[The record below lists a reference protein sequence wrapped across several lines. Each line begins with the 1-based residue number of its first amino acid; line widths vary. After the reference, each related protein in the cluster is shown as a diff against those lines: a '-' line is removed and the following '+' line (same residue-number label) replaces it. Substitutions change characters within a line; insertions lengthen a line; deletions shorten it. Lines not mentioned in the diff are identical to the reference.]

1 MQYTMTSILA
11 DHQYDLR
18 HFPTANQINVN
29 KFLAQNV
36 IDKINNLAS
45 LVGAPTYQKTPVF
58 KHARPRN
65 NRPPRQR
72 QVISGADWAEIRNFK
87 TTELTKKEEGV
98 DKDIDELRGLL
109 NKLTSNNYEDMEKN
123 IMKSLTTII
132 GKNCKEEDLEKIGE
146 AIFEIGSIN
155 KFWSALYAKLYK
167 TILRTFPAMNEICKK
182 NFNNFLSL
190 FNNIRFISAEEDYD
204 EFCKVNKENEKRRSI
219 GCFFVHL
226 MNNEVIEE
234 AAIFELINQL
244 KETMLSFLDMEN
256 KKEEVS
262 EFAENIVILI
272 SGGKERLEAS
282 KLDIPFGWDECEE
295 FIEDMTKRK
304 ISNHLSLSN
313 KVVFKFMDLEEE
325 L

>member
-1 MQYTMTSILA
+1 MTSILA
-11 DHQYDLR
+11 DYQYDLR
-18 HFPTANQINVN
+18 HFPQANQINVN

-36 IDKINNLAS
+36 IDIIDNLAS
-45 LVGAPTYQKTPVF
+45 LVGAPSYQKTPVF
-58 KHARPRN
+58 KHIRSRNNN
-65 NRPPRQR
+65 NRPSRQR

-109 NKLTSNNYEDMEKN
+109 NKLTSNNYEEMERN
-123 IMKSLTTII
+123 IMQSLTTII
-132 GKNCKEEDLEKIGE
+132 DKNCKEDDLEKIGE

-155 KFWSALYAKLYK
+155 KFWSAVFAKLYK
-167 TILRTFPAMNEICKK
+167 TILSTFPAMNEIYKK

-190 FNNIRFISAEEDYD
+190 FNNIRYVSAEEDYD

-219 GCFFVHL
+219 GSFFVHL
-226 MNNEVIEE
+226 MNNDVIKEVS
-234 AAIFELINQL
+234 IFELIKQL
-244 KETMLSFLDMEN
+244 KETMLNFMDMEN
-256 KKEEVS
+256 KKNEVA

-272 SGGKERLEAS
+272 NGGKEKLEVY
-282 KLDIPFGWDECEE
+282 KLDVTFGWDECVE

-304 ISNHLSLSN
+304 VSNHLSLSN

>member
-1 MQYTMTSILA
+1 MTSILA

-36 IDKINNLAS
+36 IDIINNLAS
-45 LVGAPTYQKTPVF
+45 LVGAPSYQKTPVF
-58 KHARPRN
+58 KHARSRN
-65 NRPPRQR
+65 TRPPRQR

-109 NKLTSNNYEDMEKN
+109 NKLTSNNYDDMEKN

-167 TILRTFPAMNEICKK
+167 TILGTFPAMNEIYKK

-190 FNNIRFISAEEDYD
+190 FNNIRYISAEEDYD

-219 GCFFVHL
+219 GSFFVHL

-234 AAIFELINQL
+234 VAIFELIKQL
-244 KETMLSFLDMEN
+244 KETMLSFMDMEN
-256 KKEEVS
+256 KKEEVA

-272 SGGKERLEAS
+272 NGGKERLEAS
-282 KLDIPFGWDECEE
+282 KLDVPFGWDECEE